1 MQNTV
6 AKKFLGKSFRKK
18 ICAWTLIFSSVTFGF
33 NACSAAAGYGD
44 SGAEVSEIQTC
55 LSAQG
60 LYYGAIDGY
69 YGDSTANAVQDFQ
82 SAIGLPAT
90 GICDD
95 KTFALLHAAA
105 YDEIDV
111 TTLMTDGAANYL
123 KPGDSGER
131 VRDLQRRLID
141 LGYMVGTADGIY
153 SSATSL
159 GVRSFQADYFLR
171 IDGLCGRSTLD
182 KLMSLKSSDIAA
194 QDNTF
199 AEIGSIIKKDMHGPG
214 VVEVQN
220 KLKALGYFS
229 GKADGY
235 CGDKTVEAIKNF
247 QAANG
252 IEPTG
257 ICEIMTYAALEN
269 AQYGERDPEWEK
281 SVEDFPKFER
291 TLYVE
296 ATAYSSQDPG
306 LSMYT
311 ARGHLVGRGIISVDP
326 NVIPLGTRVYIP
338 GYGEAI
344 ADDIGGAIVGNVI
357 DIAFDTH
364 EEAVAFGRQTI
375 EIYIIEE

>member
-1 MQNTV
+1 MQSTV
-6 AKKFLGKSFRKK
+6 VKKFFGKSFRKK
-18 ICAWTLIFSSVTFGF
+18 ICAYTLIFSSVTFGF
-33 NACSAAAGYGD
+33 NACSAASYGD

-55 LSAQG
+55 LTAQG

-69 YGDSTANAVQDFQ
+69 YGDATANAIRDFQ
-82 SAIGLPAT
+82 SAIGLPT
-90 GICDD
+90 NGICDD

-111 TTLMTDGAANYL
+111 TTLMHDGAANYL

-131 VRDLQRRLID
+131 VKDLQRRLIA

-153 SSATSL
+153 SSATSM
-159 GVRSFQADYFLR
+159 GVRSFQADYFLK
-171 IDGLCGRSTLD
+171 IDGLCGKSTLD
-182 KLMSLKSSDIAA
+182 KLMTVNSSDIAA

-199 AEIGSIIKKDMHGPG
+199 AEIGGIIKKDMRGPG
-214 VVEVQN
+214 VVEVQE
-220 KLKALGYFS
+220 KLIALGYFS

-235 CGDKTVEAIKNF
+235 CGDTTVEAIKNF

-269 AQYGERDPEWEK
+269 AQYNERDPEWEK
-281 SVEDFPKFER
+281 SVEEFPKFER
-291 TLYVE
+291 SIYVE

-306 LSMYT
+306 LGKFT
-311 ARGHLVGRGIISVDP
+311 ARGNPVGRGVISVDP

-344 ADDIGGAIVGNVI
+344 ADDTGGAIVGNVI
-357 DIAFDTH
+357 DIAFDTY
-364 EEAVAFGRQTI
+364 EEAIAFGRQTI
-375 EIYIIEE
+375 EIYIIAE

>member
-1 MQNTV
+1 MQSTV
-6 AKKFLGKSFRKK
+6 VKKIFGKSLRKK
-18 ICAWTLIFSSVTFGF
+18 ICAWTLIFSSVTCGF
-33 NACSAAAGYGD
+33 EICAAAGYGD

-55 LSAQG
+55 LTAQG

-69 YGDSTANAVQDFQ
+69 YGDATANAIRDFQ
-82 SAIGLPAT
+82 SAIGLPAN

-105 YDEIDV
+105 YDEIDI
-111 TTLMTDGAANYL
+111 TTLMRGDASNYL

-131 VRDLQRRLID
+131 VKELQRRLIE

-153 SSATSL
+153 SSATSM
-159 GVRSFQADYFLR
+159 GVRSFQADYFLK
-171 IDGLCGRSTLD
+171 IDGLCGSETLN
-182 KLMSLKSSDIAA
+182 KLNSVNSSDIAA
-194 QDNTF
+194 KDSNF
-199 AEIGSIIKKDMHGPG
+199 AEIGSIIRKDMRGPG
-214 VVEVQN
+214 VVDVQK
-220 KLKALGYFS
+220 KLIALGYFS

-235 CGDKTVEAIKNF
+235 CDDATVDAIKNF

-257 ICEIMTYAALEN
+257 VCEIMTYAALEN
-269 AQYGERDPEWEK
+269 VQYGERDAEWEK
-281 SVEDFPKFER
+281 SVEEFPKFER

-306 LSMYT
+306 LGKFT
-311 ARGHLVGRGIISVDP
+311 ARGNPVGRGIISVDP

-344 ADDIGGAIVGNVI
+344 ADDIGGAIKGNVI
-357 DIAFDTH
+357 DIAFDTY
-364 EEAVAFGRQTI
+364 EEAMAFGRQTI
-375 EIYIIEE
+375 EIYIISE